1 MSEKVIPEL
10 LRMDLSSFLLK
21 LLGLGIQ
28 DVLAFEMLDKPPEE
42 HFSRSIDT
50 LLAYELVDENFNL
63 TFKGQKVSELSL
75 DIRLA
80 SMLLNSFEP
89 RFGCSQEI
97 LMLVSML

>member
-1 MSEKVIPEL
+1 MPEKVIPEL